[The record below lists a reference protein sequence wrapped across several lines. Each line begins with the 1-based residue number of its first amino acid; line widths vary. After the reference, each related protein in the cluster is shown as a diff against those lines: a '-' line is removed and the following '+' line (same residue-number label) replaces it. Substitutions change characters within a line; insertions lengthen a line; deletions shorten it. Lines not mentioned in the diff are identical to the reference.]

1 MMYNDEEMLNFVYQN
16 TEMGLEGISHLV
28 ERLEPEAHGFNGAL
42 HAQQKEY
49 HSLLH
54 ACEDMLDERNV
65 QIQPVSAMAKAS
77 SHVMASAKT
86 MVDRSPEKMAE
97 MMAQGN
103 AMGIIKA
110 TQHLKAYDGQ
120 DERVRDI
127 ANKLLETEKAN
138 FNEMLKFL

>member
-1 MMYNDEEMLNFVYQN
+1 
-16 TEMGLEGISHLV
+16 
-28 ERLEPEAHGFNGAL
+28 
-42 HAQQKEY
+42 
-49 HSLLH
+49 
-54 ACEDMLDERNV
+54 MLDERNV
-65 QIQPVSAMAKAS
+65 QLQPVSAMAKAS